1 MNIIPNFKIAFD
13 DRSDPYRFYSLK
25 IGFIKVNKGANFI
38 LYLIKDADLKK
49 LCLTRTN
56 QRYMRGE
63 DLVGEG
69 QEIHWEYRGDN
80 LASNKVSYH

>member
-1 MNIIPNFKIAFD
+1 MNVIPNFKTAFD
-13 DRSDPYRFYSLK
+13 HISDLYRFYSLK

-38 LYLIKDADLKK
+38 LYLIKDADLKN

-56 QRYMRGE
+56 QRDMRNK
-63 DLVGEG
+63 DLVVEG

-80 LASNKVSYH
+80 LASSKVSYH